1 MRQALH
7 IVEDGGHEAAT
18 SYLGRKIYELQ
29 QRCVHTLDSKQQG
42 SAGGS
47 SSRAGVSAGSRPGA
61 IPAVVMAGGNN
72 SSGSVEEDL
81 DEDAEDEEQYA
92 GSISSGLTYPSTPG
106 SASTAAAGG
115 AGWGTSA
122 PLVQFATPSRPSNP
136 RVAAGGVL
144 PPVASPA
151 GAVVEVPWGLSSWQL
166 MQGLLERT
174 QLGQPAAVLRSLDP
188 IKPGEQCCKMLKTV
202 VCTGLLVGKGHSC
215 APMYTHVRLHAY
227 GLQATPPL
235 WRIPHAS
242 ALPLA
247 SAHQRAAGAWS

>member
-29 QRCVHTLDSKQQG
+29 QRCVHTIDSKQQG

-47 SSRAGVSAGSRPGA
+47 SRAGMVGVSPGSRQGA
-61 IPAVVMAGGNN
+61 SPAVVMAGGNN
-72 SSGSVEEDL
+72 SSGSVDEDL

-151 GAVVEVPWGLSSWQL
+151 GAVVEVAWGLSSWQL

-174 QLGQPAAVLRSLDP
+174 QLGQPDNVLKSLDP
-188 IKPGEQCCKMLKTV
+188 IKQGEQCCKMLERLYAPGCLSAKDTHAYS
-202 VCTGLLVGKGHSC
+202 CT
-215 APMYTHVRLHAY
+215 PMYSCMMGH
-227 GLQATPPL
+227 GPQAAP
-235 WRIPHAS
+235 
-242 ALPLA
+242 
-247 SAHQRAAGAWS
+247 GG